1 MTNDEMQNKLEI
13 IEMKGELK
21 LLHQKIDTIKSNDL
35 VHMEKA
41 INSINK
47 VLWTVGV
54 MVFAQFIWL
63 IKTVLMG

>member
-35 VHMEKA
+35 VHMEKT

>member
-21 LLHQKIDTIKSNDL
+21 LLHQKIDTIKGNDL
-35 VHMEKA
+35 MHMEKA
-41 INSINK
+41 INGINK

-63 IKTVLMG
+63 IKTVFMG

>member
-35 VHMEKA
+35 VHMERA
-41 INSINK
+41 INGINK

>member
-1 MTNDEMQNKLEI
+1 MTDKEIQNKLEI

-21 LLHQKIDTIKSNDL
+21 LLHQKIDTIKGNDL
-35 VHMEKA
+35 MHMEKA
-41 INSINK
+41 INDINK

-63 IKTVLMG
+63 IKTVFMG

>member
-41 INSINK
+41 INGINK

>member
-1 MTNDEMQNKLEI
+1 MTNDELQNKLEI

-41 INSINK
+41 INGINK

>member
-41 INSINK
+41 INGINK
-47 VLWTVGV
+47 VLWTVGIMIFTQLIIV
-54 MVFAQFIWL
+54 LRDFIF
-63 IKTVLMG
+63 

>member
-1 MTNDEMQNKLEI
+1 MTDKEIQNKLEI

-41 INSINK
+41 ITGINK

-63 IKTVLMG
+63 IKTVFMG

>member
-1 MTNDEMQNKLEI
+1 MR
-13 IEMKGELK
+13 GELK

-41 INSINK
+41 INGINK

-63 IKTVLMG
+63 IKTVFMG

>member
-41 INSINK
+41 INGINK

-63 IKTVLMG
+63 IKTILMG

>member
-13 IEMKGELK
+13 IEMKGKLK

-41 INSINK
+41 INGINK

>member
-41 INSINK
+41 INGINK
-47 VLWTVGV
+47 ILWTVGV

>member
-41 INSINK
+41 INGINK

-63 IKTVLMG
+63 IKTVFMG

>member
-41 INSINK
+41 INGINQ